1 MLGIGRTSTQ
11 TTLASIETN
20 VTTHRTRR
28 NEPEAASAQA
38 CQSSPVP
45 LQSPPLRV
53 DTSGNSGH
61 LSTIAE
67 GVSPAQQSSA
77 VVTPAISETHEWV
90 ATQHVQRDREPGMSE
105 QGAAEINAP
114 VQTDHLS
121 KQSGRFWVGRPQR
134 KLREKIRQHLQKP
147 RSFDIS
153 RLGLHVDLSPT
164 PSTPGRLP
172 LPVASVQ
179 PTSARRTHNE
189 PVQSNGVSLESAE
202 ISQQPGTARPDPLI
216 GRTLT
221 LPEKRERIGAL
232 RREAT
237 LKRRAELISR
247 CECQSE
253 CQCRNGSV
261 QSNAASLGPDSPERS
276 IQVPVHPLQRLLG
289 ETSESSTSGGSSSGV
304 NGESILA
311 GVGSHLHP
319 DGLLPDR
326 WINMTPD
333 SQNYFS
339 DRMSQASTVY
349 VRSNGSSGSLTS
361 RRPASLGR
369 SSTAPAPIARGSAD
383 GSRPDT
389 RQFIRNRQMMDL
401 GQGDALEVPSSPRG
415 SDGEASLQI
424 TSETSG
430 IPG

>member
-20 VTTHRTRR
+20 ATTHRTRR
-28 NEPEAASAQA
+28 NEPEADSAQA

-77 VVTPAISETHEWV
+77 VLSPAISERSITHEWV

-114 VQTDHLS
+114 TQTEPS
-121 KQSGRFWVGRPQR
+121 RSWVGRPPR
-134 KLREKIRQHLQKP
+134 SLRERIRQHLRKP
-147 RSFDIS
+147 RSFNIS
-153 RLGLHVDLSPT
+153 KLGLHVDLSLT

-179 PTSARRTHNE
+179 PTSARRTHNG
-189 PVQSNGVSLESAE
+189 PVQSNPVSLESAE

-253 CQCRNGSV
+253 CQCRNGSI
-261 QSNAASLGPDSPERS
+261 QSNAASLGPGSAERS

-289 ETSESSTSGGSSSGV
+289 DMSESSTSGGSSSGV
-304 NGESILA
+304 NGESILV
-311 GVGSHLHP
+311 GVGSHLRP
-319 DGLLPDR
+319 DDLLPDR
-326 WINMTPD
+326 WTNMTPE
-333 SQNYFS
+333 SQPPFS
-339 DRMSQASTVY
+339 DRISQASTIY

-383 GSRPDT
+383 GFRPDT
-389 RQFIRNRQMMDL
+389 RELVRNRQILDL
-401 GQGDALEVPSSPRG
+401 GQGGALEVLSSPRG
-415 SDGEASLQI
+415 SDGDASPHI